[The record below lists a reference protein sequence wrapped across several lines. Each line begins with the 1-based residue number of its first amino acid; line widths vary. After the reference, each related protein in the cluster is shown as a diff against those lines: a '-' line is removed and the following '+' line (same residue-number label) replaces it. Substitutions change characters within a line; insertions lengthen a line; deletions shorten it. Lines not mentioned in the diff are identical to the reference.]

1 MKLYKSHQQPNF
13 TDRSKS
19 RKDISLSNKSNKLKR
34 IAHHELIY
42 TKPVPN
48 FTSVE
53 VRKEENLS
61 LEGPSKKK
69 KEKNRSGDKTAEQ
82 MRKEEKERKNKAE
95 LAQMQ
100 NICKSP
106 EIIQIQEEA
115 AETELIGKCCKVS
128 WF

>member
-1 MKLYKSHQQPNF
+1 
-13 TDRSKS
+13 
-19 RKDISLSNKSNKLKR
+19 
-34 IAHHELIY
+34 
-42 TKPVPN
+42 
-48 FTSVE
+48 
-53 VRKEENLS
+53 
-61 LEGPSKKK
+61 
-69 KEKNRSGDKTAEQ
+69 

>member
-1 MKLYKSHQQPNF
+1 M
-13 TDRSKS
+13 
-19 RKDISLSNKSNKLKR
+19 
-34 IAHHELIY
+34 HHDLMS

-53 VRKEENLS
+53 VRKEENLN

-69 KEKNRSGDKTAEQ
+69 KRRKTEVGTRQQSKREKK
-82 MRKEEKERKNKAE
+82 RKKERTR

-106 EIIQIQEEA
+106 EIIQIQEGV
-115 AETELIGKCCKVS
+115 AETELIGKCCKVR
-128 WF
+128 FLIIVHARH